1 MSGLFGGGG
10 GSFVN
15 ETPRISSLRIQ
26 TSAYGGCIPVVL
38 GKQRVTGNLLNYCDL
53 QAIRHEQSQ
62 SAGGKSGGEVTSTS
76 IWYTYRYSIQ
86 IGICEGP
93 AQVGEI
99 WMLVGDTK
107 LKLSDNNQ
115 YGWAIYTG
123 ETPNDYSSV
132 LASRHPE
139 MHVRYAGLCNLTS
152 VDMGEFEGDNPPAFS
167 FEVEG
172 FCFDAGIGG
181 ADPAD
186 AINAI
191 ITDTRWG
198 ASAPESVFPV
208 ATSYGDYAVAMG
220 WAIGLELAEQRPAA
234 DWVQAVLDQTN
245 AAPVWAADHL
255 QIVPF
260 GDTAISANGRTWEPS
275 VAPVYDLTDDDFIGD
290 AEGPVRVTRK
300 ADSDTFNIQPVEFRN
315 SANEYN
321 IEVIEGSDPASVAMF
336 GPKKN
341 KTTIKAHGLRS
352 AEAAGRLADVY
363 VRRVIRTR
371 NGYKFTLPWTFCRL
385 LPMDIVTLT
394 EPDGMTLHPVRLTS
408 VTESTSLEIECEA
421 EDFPA
426 GAGHAALLPRQPA
439 SGYIKDFNTAP
450 GATASPVIFEPPVV
464 LSGQPEVWLG
474 ACGGASWG
482 GANVWI
488 SLDGITYKNLGYTP
502 GRARMGVLTA
512 ELPLVSDPDPVSTL
526 AVDLTQSSSTLTS
539 VTAIERDT
547 FATLSWVGGEL
558 VAYQSADLT
567 GPNAYDLTGLRRG
580 IYATPVAAHAIG
592 TKYMRLDTES
602 VFRMPYGD
610 IVVAPD
616 GAAHVQIDGD
626 DAMTAIKFDDDVVTI
641 DSARA
646 LIGRTL
652 YIKLQS
658 FNLFGG
664 GVEPLEDVT
673 PTLYTMQ
680 GAPMGKVM
688 SLALSKPWDGKD
700 CHIKWDAMVNAA
712 SYTLEVWAGST
723 KRRTVPGIGSTSYAY
738 TWEQNKADGGP
749 YRSLEFRLVA
759 ISPNGAST
767 APAILTVANAQMP
780 APTGLSVTG
789 NGPVLAVMTNK
800 PTTPDY
806 AGTRIWISDTTGF
819 DPLTTAPVQDGTDW
833 FLESVSQ
840 APGQYYVRVAHYD
853 AFGVDSLNISS
864 EVAVTYVGAIGGI
877 PQVADASTLT
887 TLASPAHWAVYDL
900 TTKKIWRWNA
910 TSEAY
915 TKAADGGDLVAASV
929 AADKLAVAQLSA
941 ITADIGDVTAGTVHS
956 PDNAVELDLLNK
968 RLRVRDAMGVERF
981 RAGLLPDGSYGAM
994 ARSADG
1000 SKTAVL
1006 TPDVGTIISQ
1016 GLEIMPT
1023 TLTADGNYE
1032 LEVLLDQEYDFDDLF
1047 VIVDAAGI
1055 TPPRVLTNWH
1065 SLTVSGFTVTAFNTY
1080 MHPSA
1085 TYKEEDGFAAN
1096 GRPKYKTHTVSNITR
1111 DYNSVSAS
1119 QVIASWYKGSAT
1131 SGDRIY
1137 LSAYTALNVYDRNT
1151 ETIKNLIELSWPL
1164 KVKWTVFCKNFMPA

>member
-10 GSFVN
+10 NSFVN

-26 TSAYGGCIPVVL
+26 TSAYGGCIAVVL
-38 GKQRVTGNLLNYCDL
+38 GKQRTTGNLLNYCDL

-62 SAGGKSGGEVTSTS
+62 SAGGKGGGEVTSTN
-76 IWYTYRYSIQ
+76 IWYTYRYSVQ
-86 IGICEGP
+86 VGICEGP
-93 AQVGEI
+93 AQVGEV
-99 WMLVGDTK
+99 WMVVGDTK
-107 LKLSDNNQ
+107 LKLSDNTQ

-139 MHVRYAGLCNLTS
+139 MHVLYPGLCNLTS

-172 FCFDAGIGG
+172 FHFDAGIGG

-186 AINAI
+186 AIDAI

-198 ASAPESVFPV
+198 AAAPQDVFPV

-220 WAIGLELAEQRPAA
+220 WAIGLEMAEQRPAS
-234 DWVQAVLDQTN
+234 DWVQTILDQTN

-255 QIVPF
+255 EIIPY

-275 VAPVYDLTDDDFIGD
+275 VAPVYDLTDDDFIGEPD
-290 AEGPVRVTRK
+290 EPVRVTRK

-315 SANEYN
+315 AANEYN
-321 IEVIEGSDPASVAMF
+321 IEVVEGSDPASVAMF

-341 KTTIKAHGLRS
+341 KTTIKAHGLPS

-371 NGYKFTLPWTFCRL
+371 NGYSFTLPWTFCRL

-394 EPDGMTLHPVRLTS
+394 EPDGMQRHPVRLTR
-408 VTESTSLEIECEA
+408 VTETATLEIECEA

-426 GAGHAALLPRQPA
+426 GAGHAAILPRQPA
-439 SGYIKDFNTAP
+439 SGYSKDFNSTPGPAAAP
-450 GATASPVIFEPPVV
+450 VVFEPPVV

-474 ACGGASWG
+474 ACGGANWG
-482 GANVWI
+482 GAHVWI
-488 SLDGITYKNLGYTP
+488 SLDGVTYKNIGYTP
-502 GRARMGVLTA
+502 GRARIGALTA

-526 AVDLTQSSSTLTS
+526 SVDLTQSASTLTS
-539 VTAIERDT
+539 VTAVERDT

-558 VAYQSADLT
+558 VAYQSAELT

-580 IYATPVAAHAIG
+580 VYATPVAAHASG
-592 TKYMRLDTES
+592 TRYMRLDNEA

-616 GAAHVQIDGD
+616 GAARIQIDGD
-626 DAMTAIKFDDDVVTI
+626 DAMTAIKFDDDVVTV

-658 FNLFGG
+658 FNIFGG
-664 GVEPLEDVT
+664 GLEPLEDVT
-673 PTLYTMQ
+673 PVLYTMQ
-680 GAPMGKVM
+680 GAPMGTVM

-700 CHIKWDAMVNAA
+700 CHIKWDAMVNAS

-723 KRRTVPGIGSTSYAY
+723 KRRTVPGIGSTSYIY

-749 YRSLEFRLVA
+749 YRTLEFRLVA

-767 APAILTVANAQMP
+767 APAIITVSNAQMS
-780 APTGLSVTG
+780 APSGLSVTG

-806 AGTRIWISDTTGF
+806 AGTRIWISGTSGF
-819 DPLTTAPVQDGTDW
+819 DPLATEPASDGADW
-833 FLESVSQ
+833 FLESVAQ
-840 APGQYYVRVAHYD
+840 PPGQYYVRVAHYD
-853 AFGVDSLNISS
+853 AFGDDALNISS
-864 EVAVTYVGAIGGI
+864 EVAVTYIGAIGGV
-877 PQVADASTLT
+877 PQVADASALT
-887 TLASPAHWAVYDL
+887 ALASPAHWAVYDL
-900 TTKKIWRWNA
+900 ATRKIWRWNST
-910 TSEAY
+910 TSSY
-915 TKAADGGDLVAASV
+915 TKAADGGDLTAASV
-929 AADKLAVAQLSA
+929 AADKLAVAELSA
-941 ITADIGDVTAGTVHS
+941 ITADMGDVTAGKVHS

-968 RLRVRDAMGVERF
+968 RFRVRDAMGTERF
-981 RAGLLPDGSYGAM
+981 RAGVLPDGSYGAM
-994 ARSADG
+994 AISEDGLRSAMF
-1000 SKTAVL
+1000 
-1006 TPDVGTIISQ
+1006 TPDVGTIIAQ
-1016 GLEIMPT
+1016 GSATMPT
-1023 TLTADGNYE
+1023 ALNADGTYE
-1032 LEVLLDQEYDFDDLF
+1032 IEVALDKVYDYDDLF
-1047 VIVDAAGI
+1047 VMVEADDAP
-1055 TPPRVLTNWH
+1055 TPRLTSAWH
-1065 SLTVSGFTVTAFNTY
+1065 YLEVGGVMVTAYNTY
-1080 MHPSA
+1080 LSPDG
-1085 TYKEEDGFAAN
+1085 TYKERDGVAAN
-1096 GRPKYKTHTVSNITR
+1096 GRPKYVTHTISNTSR
-1111 DYNSVSAS
+1111 DYCHVATCRVNTR
-1119 QVIASWYKGSAT
+1119 WNKGSAT
-1131 SGDRIY
+1131 SSDKVYVTGI
-1137 LSAYTALNVYDRNT
+1137 TTMNVYDRVADAH
-1151 ETIKNLIELSWPL
+1151 KNLIEISWPITL
-1164 KVKWTVFCKNFMPA
+1164 KWTVFCRNFMPA